1 MINLIKSKIN
11 ALRKYFLE
19 NIFPLLLVLVS
30 LTLNSCSEDD
40 DGLGQYYEGSYVDE
54 IFLEV
59 KKDTAYV
66 ILEQLG
72 IAPTIKEIVPY
83 LIVDIPTLSDT
94 INLDL
99 MVSFGSYSQNP
110 KVIKEVRES
119 EDSVYI
125 WYSTRSRN
133 LKLLHKNSNVL
144 GIETSPEIEY
154 VSVDSVVIYKPVN
167 KSVGFFSR
175 RF

>member
-40 DGLGQYYEGSYVDE
+40 DWLGQYYEGSYVDE
-54 IFLEV
+54 IFLGVEQDSV
-59 KKDTAYV
+59 NI

-72 IAPTIKEIVPY
+72 ITPQIKEIVPY

-94 INLDL
+94 IKLNLL
-99 MVSFGSYSQNP
+99 VSFGSYSQNP
-110 KVIKEVRES
+110 KVIKEIRES
-119 EDSVYI
+119 EDSIHI
-125 WYSTRSRN
+125 WYSTRGRN
-133 LKLLHKNSNVL
+133 LKALQNNISILEV
-144 GIETSPEIEY
+144 ETSPKIEY
-154 VSVDSVVIYKPVN
+154 VSVDSVVIYKPVD
-167 KSVGFFSR
+167 KFVKFFSR
-175 RF
+175 RY